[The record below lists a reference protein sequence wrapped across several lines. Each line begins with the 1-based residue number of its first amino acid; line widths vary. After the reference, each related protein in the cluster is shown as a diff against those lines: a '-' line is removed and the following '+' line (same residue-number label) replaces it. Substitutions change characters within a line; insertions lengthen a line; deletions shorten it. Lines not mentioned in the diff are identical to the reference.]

1 MYFFSSQIIN
11 QLPRYFPSVPI
22 IVLLI
27 IFSASCN
34 QSKNVEEENTSHAN
48 YLTKKISLAL
58 DDSTSN
64 EFHYTQYYQE
74 DSEEYLVTLNTLT
87 YTVDK
92 YSLSSGGMIKR
103 TKVPM
108 GGPEGVTG
116 SVLQGLTYSS
126 PDSIFVF
133 VRGNINGSI
142 CIDEDGNFVHKL
154 SPARNKLIDHGLVN
168 HVSTVPNP
176 TFKSG
181 NKLHFVR
188 YSLGDN
194 YNPSEFN
201 KQFPIT
207 LEYNIET
214 NELTYDSLNTYP
226 DLYLD
231 KIWPFTDTDYSRTA
245 ISDSL
250 YLISWPLMDS
260 LVVFDK
266 KNNTTNHISAQS
278 KYFKSD
284 PQDFKVRPSEKQ
296 DNELVL
302 SNYRYGDVHYDPYN
316 KLIYRI
322 ALHPLK
328 DYKNKTAWPAASE
341 QDFSIIVMDERFEII
356 HEVDFPGS
364 QYSSFLIIPSKA
376 GLMLFRNNIY
386 DETVSEDELVVE
398 IFDLSKPIQ

>member
-1 MYFFSSQIIN
+1 MKFIKEIVF
-11 QLPRYFPSVPI
+11 RFPIVALVPYLI
-22 IVLLI
+22 LLI
-27 IFSASCN
+27 LSSCKQN
-34 QSKNVEEENTSHAN
+34 EKARSTSSHAK
-48 YLTKKISLAL
+48 YLIREVPLAL

-74 DSEEYLVTLNTLT
+74 GSEEYLVTLNTLT

-92 YSLSSGGMIKR
+92 YSLSSGEMVKR
-103 TKVPM
+103 TKIPM
-108 GGPEGVTG
+108 GGPDGVTG
-116 SVLQGLTYSS
+116 RVLQGLTYSS

-133 VRGNINGSI
+133 VKGNINGSI

-154 SPARNKLIDHGLVN
+154 TPDRNKSIDHGLIN

-266 KNNTTNHISAQS
+266 KNNAINHISAQS
-278 KYFKSD
+278 KYFKSA
-284 PQDFKVRPSEKQ
+284 PQDFKIRPTEEQ

-302 SNYRYGDVHYDPYN
+302 SNYRYGDVHYDRYN

-322 ALHPLK
+322 VLHPLK

-386 DETVSEDELVVE
+386 DETVSEDELAVE
-398 IFDLSKPIQ
+398 IFDLSKPIQP